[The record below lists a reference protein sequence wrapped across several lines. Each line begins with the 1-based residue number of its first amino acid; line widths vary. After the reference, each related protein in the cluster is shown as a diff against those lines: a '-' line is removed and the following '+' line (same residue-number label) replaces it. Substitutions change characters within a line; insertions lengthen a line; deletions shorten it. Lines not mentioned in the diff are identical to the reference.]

1 MMFGMIPPREP
12 GEMPKE
18 FVNDERQSPTSSV
31 NTINDLELEAAT
43 VEAEEEW
50 KEIKRAL
57 QVFEDSLGEG
67 WRPVPP
73 ERSQPLSTPFG
84 PATHYRTGAIANIWG
99 SYYMAQIILE
109 RSHPDMPPMAM
120 MAAGIAARKT
130 AFQATEIARI
140 TAGLL
145 PPGINQPLDAN
156 HRGALIESS
165 MPLFFAGVQY
175 ADPAQRGWTVR
186 KLQDIARLS
195 GWETSLTIASGCES
209 AWEKAGEAGRTAPY
223 TRTLDPF
230 AKDDRIAGRRPDY
243 NAMRHDDGND
253 RRSLG
258 VDPKARVHWA
268 VGLLGFEEQ
277 FGKLDL
283 DYDDSGQAQ

>member
-1 MMFGMIPPREP
+1 MFGMMPPREP

-18 FVNDERQSPTSSV
+18 FINNDRDSPASSI
-31 NTINDLELEAAT
+31 NTMNDLELEAAT

-57 QVFEDSLGEG
+57 QVFEDSLGQG

-73 ERSQPLSTPFG
+73 ERIQPLSTPFG
-84 PATHYRTGAIANIWG
+84 PATHYQNGTIANIWA

-109 RSHPDMPPMAM
+109 RTHPDMPPMAM
-120 MAAGIAARKT
+120 VAAGIAARKT
-130 AFQATEIARI
+130 TFQATEIARI

-145 PPGINQPLDAN
+145 PPGISQTIDAL
-156 HRGALIESS
+156 HRGSLIESS

-175 ADPAQRGWTVR
+175 GDPAQRGWTVR

-209 AWEKAGEAGRTAPY
+209 AWEKAGEAGRGAPY

-230 AKDDRIAGRRPDY
+230 AKDDRIAGRRPDF
-243 NAMRHDDGND
+243 NAIKLAHLSDPLASGID
-253 RRSLG
+253 R
-258 VDPKARVHWA
+258 KARVHWA

-277 FGKLDL
+277 FGMLDL
-283 DYDDSGQAQ
+283 DLDENGLNP